1 MALQSSDESIP
12 EAARVLSA
20 IKAMARP
27 KKSDSVLDIGGGT
40 GLIAEY
46 FARDVQRVV
55 VLDPSKKM
63 LALIKS
69 GKIER
74 VLGFAREMKFKDN
87 SFDIVY
93 CVDAM
98 HHFTNGYGKKDWQEV
113 LDASISE
120 MLRVLKKDGT
130 LVIIEFDTEKPLGK
144 FLAFFENKIMRWK
157 SCFWT
162 KGEFRALFKK
172 HPVIVSIS
180 ELDSYCYIVKIVKR

>member
-1 MALQSSDESIP
+1 MSCVACFDRFAWFYNLLMKLSRKP
-12 EAARVLSA
+12 RAYYSA
-20 IKAMARP
+20 IKAITRP
-27 KKSDSVLDIGGGT
+27 KKSDSVLDVGGGT

-98 HHFTNGYGKKDWQEV
+98 HHFTNGYAEKDRQEV

-120 MLRVLKKDGT
+120 MLRALKKEGA
-130 LVIIEFDTEKPLGK
+130 LVIIEFDT
-144 FLAFFENKIMRWK
+144 
-157 SCFWT
+157 
-162 KGEFRALFKK
+162 
-172 HPVIVSIS
+172 
-180 ELDSYCYIVKIVKR
+180 